1 MYIYFHITFIT
12 AIITITAITIIAI
25 ILSLLYRVM
34 YDYVQSN
41 PSLITMNRV
50 TSYLSKFSQFY
61 SKTDEYPNA
70 CTEILH
76 VLGGNRQVDTCTI
89 VNVYSLLIL
98 QY

>member
-1 MYIYFHITFIT
+1 
-12 AIITITAITIIAI
+12 
-25 ILSLLYRVM
+25 M

-41 PSLITMNRV
+41 PPLITMNTV
-50 TSYLSKFSQFY
+50 TSHLSKFSQFY
-61 SKTDEYPNA
+61 FKTYEYPNA